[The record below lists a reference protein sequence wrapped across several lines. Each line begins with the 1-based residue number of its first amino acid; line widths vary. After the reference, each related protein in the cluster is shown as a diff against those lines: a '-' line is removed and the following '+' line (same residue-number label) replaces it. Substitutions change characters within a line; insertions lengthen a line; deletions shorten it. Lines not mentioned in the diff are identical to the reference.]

1 MLIATSIAGV
11 VVAASLAAGAVAPD
25 IPAPP
30 PIVVNI
36 SAAPNVSASLVALV
50 IAEVDAIFRSAGV
63 SFIWSRGESTPT
75 ALRVAIGNEAG
86 AAREGG
92 MPLGWIKFADGRPQQ
107 EIYVSYAN
115 AEKLMEESRGIVVWL
130 DNNMSIAERQRM
142 LGRVMGRALAHEL
155 GHYLLAT
162 KAHTAKGLLK
172 AVRSAQELF
181 GFDRRRFQLEPA
193 QRTQIAARLNSDAV
207 IASRQAPAGSG
218 RSAAMSR

>member
-1 MLIATSIAGV
+1 MLIATSVAGV

-30 PIVVNI
+30 PIVVDI

-63 SFIWSRGESTPT
+63 SFIWRHGESTLT
-75 ALRVAIGNEAG
+75 TLRVAIGNEAG

-115 AEKLMEESRGIVVWL
+115 AEKLMEESRGVIGF

-193 QRTQIAARLNSDAV
+193 QRTQIAARLNSEAV

>member
-1 MLIATSIAGV
+1 MLIATSVAAIVA
-11 VVAASLAAGAVAPD
+11 AASLAAGAVAPD

-115 AEKLMEESRGIVVWL
+115 AEKLMEESRGVIGF
-130 DNNMSIAERQRM
+130 DNNMSIAERRRM

-193 QRTQIAARLNSDAV
+193 QRTQIAARLNSEAV